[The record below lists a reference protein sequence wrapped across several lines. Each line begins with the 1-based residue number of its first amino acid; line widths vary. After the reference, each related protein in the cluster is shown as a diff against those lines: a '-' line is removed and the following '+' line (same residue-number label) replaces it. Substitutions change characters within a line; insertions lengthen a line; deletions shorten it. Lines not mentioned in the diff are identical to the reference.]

1 MQQDQLKISP
11 LKAINDLARENKIV
25 AEYQLEKES
34 GPAHAKVYSVRLR
47 LGDKEYVGSDRS
59 IKLAQR
65 AAAQIALNDQTHL
78 LSKDKSDKG
87 INLSKHPTVTLNA
100 WAAQNHIPIQY
111 VLLDQHNVTTPNN
124 ISSNFPCIIFYYR
137 LYLGQDLHFDGHD
150 LSHQLARINCAY
162 HALNFIRENEKS
174 ILKSLSSI
182 QTQIQSKSPI
192 SIMYERAKQLGLS
205 VQIKYNEPLTI
216 TYLIGEQYSAMG
228 TGATKNAAKRI
239 AAEQMLE
246 ILPLSSEVV
255 KQKHIR
261 KHGSQHKK
269 FIEQKGSVSYSL
281 TGQINPITRLYQI
294 GRARD
299 IKIEFNELE
308 NENDDKTFHFHVK
321 FGDDD
326 SADGYGKNKQIA
338 KRSAA
343 ENLLSKLNP
352 NLLESIDVATPASLP
367 VGPIKSL
374 LKRDENVNE
383 QHEKKHVHFIEDEL
397 VEHEK
402 KTIEHQS
409 SITIKQQLINA
420 CQKLNLDIQY
430 DDQLIADNE
439 QCETILTLS
448 KDDRILAK
456 FRAHA
461 PSVIRAQE
469 NVSLTAWRNLQQL
482 FNGSIQ
488 LPKRK
493 MKKRCRPAQTPI
505 PVEQDNEH

>member
-1 MQQDQLKISP
+1 
-11 LKAINDLARENKIV
+11 
-25 AEYQLEKES
+25 
-34 GPAHAKVYSVRLR
+34 
-47 LGDKEYVGSDRS
+47 
-59 IKLAQR
+59 
-65 AAAQIALNDQTHL
+65 
-78 LSKDKSDKG
+78 
-87 INLSKHPTVTLNA
+87 SKHPTVTLNA

-111 VLLDQHNVTTPNN
+111 VLLDQHSVTTPNN